1 MQPHAFLIY
10 EHPFLQIFNLI
21 KPSNPRQAG
30 WEKRGSG
37 RAQMD
42 KTEVAVRTFEQKI
55 CTECSSVNP
64 IPAADGITLRI
75 AGFAAAP
82 APA

>member
-1 MQPHAFLIY
+1 
-10 EHPFLQIFNLI
+10 
-21 KPSNPRQAG
+21 
-30 WEKRGSG
+30 
-37 RAQMD
+37 MD

-82 APA
+82 APAS